1 MLMKLI
7 EGQRSICICNGE
19 SVKNYEQD
27 EAEVVS
33 SSSLVKIRVSLNLRL
48 RLRLVWVKIYTSSGG
63 WLGGRRNG
71 D

>member
-27 EAEVVS
+27 EAEVVP
-33 SSSLVKIRVSLNLRL
+33 SSSLVVVEVEVGVEVGYGVILLFPV
-48 RLRLVWVKIYTSSGG
+48 GG
-63 WLGGRRNG
+63 
-71 D
+71 